1 MTGSGLSR
9 KTPQSTDEQEEARVF
24 TPDDTKKPDFQS
36 LNKRP
41 QTSRRHPI
49 KRTLDPGFANHS
61 IVNGDA

>member
-1 MTGSGLSR
+1 MTESALSR
-9 KTPQSTDEQEEARVF
+9 NTPQSTDEQEDARVS
-24 TPDDTKKPDFQS
+24 TPDDTKKRDFQS

-41 QTSRRHPI
+41 QRTRRHPI